1 MINQENPALRQALEL
16 AASNWSKKAQW
27 VEDNLATWSRH
38 PAVAGADPGVLDQ
51 AMLECMAKLDYPPK
65 LKEFLGFL
73 GEAPGARA
81 CLGAQPTACSACR
94 GSRWI
99 EAAVWREELALV
111 VAVACPDCSGGLPVG
126 TLQARW
132 YGADSRITKVIFGKG
147 RPLTA
152 EERGETGK
160 VLTFRKSQGGRP

>member
-1 MINQENPALRQALEL
+1 METQENPALRQALEL

-38 PAVAGADPGVLDQ
+38 PTIAEADPGVLDQ

-65 LKEFLGFL
+65 LKDFLGFL
-73 GEAPGARA
+73 GEAPGVRTR
-81 CLGAQPTACSACR
+81 LGCQPTGCAACR

-99 EAAVWREELALV
+99 EAAIWREELALV
-111 VAVACPDCSGGLPVG
+111 VAVACPDCSGGMAIG

-132 YGADSRITKVIFGKG
+132 YNGDSRITRVIFGKG

-152 EERGETGK
+152 EERGETGR
-160 VLTFRKSQGGRP
+160 VLAFRQRGRT